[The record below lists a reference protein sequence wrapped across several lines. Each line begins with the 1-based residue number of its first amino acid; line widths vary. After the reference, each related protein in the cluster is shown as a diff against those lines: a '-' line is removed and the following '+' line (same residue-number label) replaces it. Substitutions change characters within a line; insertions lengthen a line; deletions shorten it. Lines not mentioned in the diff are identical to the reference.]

1 MDWIKQIIEC
11 KKGNWES
18 PGSLGQ
24 KIKKIR
30 MLRRYTQKELGV
42 MCGFSL
48 SSADVRIAQ
57 YEKNKKIPREKI
69 LKAMCN
75 ALGVG
80 EGALVHADMLSY
92 QEMFYALFD
101 MEDFHGLHPVK
112 KEDGYYLRF
121 GSDSIIND
129 FLEEWYKMYQ
139 KYPRPRGD
147 DEEEKYTL
155 CRYEYPNEIAVVSQY
170 ELLKRKALQAEIEN
184 LQLKINDLENDF
196 CEEYLGE
203 DYDYVF
209 SIHTDQKHMHGHIV
223 FNSVNRMSGYKY
235 RYEKKDWEKYIQPLT
250 DRICEKYGLPPLVYD
265 KNNKIGKSYA
275 AHYAEKEG
283 RPSSEKIIK
292 ADIDFVIASSK
303 DWDDFIRQME
313 GLGYKIRQKK
323 YVTYIPP
330 GFERGRRDSRL
341 GPGYRAE
348 EIKERIKNKGQ
359 EQGVEKILSHELS
372 KVYEREIFQ
381 YTKTTLTVFQMKK
394 IKNFYQTGHYLEEKN
409 PYAVAWKEVRR
420 NAVHIDQL
428 YEECKYILEHE
439 IKTEKDLLEKQKILI
454 KKEAELF
461 NQRRTLFSVEDKKIF
476 QQYRVL
482 KKRLADTPDWDDQ
495 FEIYQEELNDFL
507 KEMPEGMLSAEKE
520 KRQINAMLREVR
532 NEKRIVNRMIEEEK
546 SLNKEEKITKKEG
559 RTEIQHRR

>member
-92 QEMFYALFD
+92 QEMFYAIFD

-121 GSDSIIND
+121 DSDSIIND

-184 LQLKINDLENDF
+184 LQLKIMTLRMKIKKEIDEMDWKKQIEKLEDELQKLTEKENRIAERKKEVGEKLRKVREQKENEENKQLADIVT
-196 CEEYLGE
+196 EYLGPMDPKKIE
-203 DYDYVF
+203 DLKVVLDMYM
-209 SIHTDQKHMHGHIV
+209 SDQDEE
-223 FNSVNRMSGYKY
+223 RAT
-235 RYEKKDWEKYIQPLT
+235 EK
-250 DRICEKYGLPPLVYD
+250 
-265 KNNKIGKSYA
+265 N
-275 AHYAEKEG
+275 
-283 RPSSEKIIK
+283 
-292 ADIDFVIASSK
+292 
-303 DWDDFIRQME
+303 
-313 GLGYKIRQKK
+313 
-323 YVTYIPP
+323 
-330 GFERGRRDSRL
+330 
-341 GPGYRAE
+341 
-348 EIKERIKNKGQ
+348 GQ
-359 EQGVEKILSHELS
+359 EGE
-372 KVYEREIFQ
+372 ER
-381 YTKTTLTVFQMKK
+381 
-394 IKNFYQTGHYLEEKN
+394 
-409 PYAVAWKEVRR
+409 
-420 NAVHIDQL
+420 
-428 YEECKYILEHE
+428 
-439 IKTEKDLLEKQKILI
+439 
-454 KKEAELF
+454 
-461 NQRRTLFSVEDKKIF
+461 
-476 QQYRVL
+476 
-482 KKRLADTPDWDDQ
+482 
-495 FEIYQEELNDFL
+495 
-507 KEMPEGMLSAEKE
+507 
-520 KRQINAMLREVR
+520 
-532 NEKRIVNRMIEEEK
+532 
-546 SLNKEEKITKKEG
+546 
-559 RTEIQHRR
+559 

>member
-1 MDWIKQIIEC
+1 MAITKLSNIGMPKGGGAAHLKNCISYIMNPDKTEGMVGGNAGTTPQEVYQVMIDTKQE
-11 KKGNWES
+11 WEKEGGRQGYHFVIS
-18 PGSLGQ
+18 FPPGEA
-24 KIKKIR
+24 
-30 MLRRYTQKELGV
+30 TKEE
-42 MCGFSL
+42 
-48 SSADVRIAQ
+48 A
-57 YEKNKKIPREKI
+57 
-69 LKAMCN
+69 
-75 ALGVG
+75 
-80 EGALVHADMLSY
+80 
-92 QEMFYALFD
+92 YA
-101 MEDFHGLHPVK
+101 V
-112 KEDGYYLRF
+112 
-121 GSDSIIND
+121 I
-129 FLEEWYKMYQ
+129 
-139 KYPRPRGD
+139 
-147 DEEEKYTL
+147 
-155 CRYEYPNEIAVVSQY
+155 
-170 ELLKRKALQAEIEN
+170 
-184 LQLKINDLENDF
+184 NDF

-275 AHYAEKEG
+275 EKEG

-303 DWDDFIRQME
+303 DWDDFIRQM
-313 GLGYKIRQKK
+313 GKLGYKIRQKK

-359 EQGVEKILSHELS
+359 EQEVEKILSHELS

-420 NAVHIDQL
+420 NAVHIDHSM
-428 YEECKYILEHE
+428 K
-439 IKTEKDLLEKQKILI
+439 
-454 KKEAELF
+454 
-461 NQRRTLFSVEDKKIF
+461 SVNI
-476 QQYRVL
+476 
-482 KKRLADTPDWDDQ
+482 
-495 FEIYQEELNDFL
+495 
-507 KEMPEGMLSAEKE
+507 S
-520 KRQINAMLREVR
+520 
-532 NEKRIVNRMIEEEK
+532 
-546 SLNKEEKITKKEG
+546 
-559 RTEIQHRR
+559 